1 MISVRSII
9 AALSLLIIAFTGPA
23 SAAAPVLVGIQSQQL
38 PNGHTRVLLQFNGQV
53 SMRPSTTAPTTNYVL
68 QVSGA
73 SASPNVPTL
82 ESVNVGNVQTV
93 ALQQFGTTLTITF
106 ALTTPVRPII
116 STSPGGVYVV
126 DVPPSPGQ
134 QSPFGSPQG
143 YATPTPAPSATTQL
157 TKMIRLRYADVSEVV
172 GILTNQSGQIAPSS
186 VFNPQPSNVGVQQG
200 GFGQN
205 GVAQGGFGQGG
216 FQGGLWT

>member
-1 MISVRSII
+1 MNSVRSTIT
-9 AALSLLIIAFTGPA
+9 ALCVLIVAFAGPA

-53 SMRPSTTAPTTNYVL
+53 SMRPSTVAATTNYVL

-106 ALTTPVRPII
+106 ALTSPVHPLI

-126 DVPPSPGQ
+126 DVPPAPGQ
-134 QSPFGSPQG
+134 QPQYGSPQSA
-143 YATPTPAPSATTQL
+143 YARPTPAPSSNAQV

-172 GILTNQSGQIAPSS
+172 GILTNSSG
-186 VFNPQPSNVGVQQG
+186 
-200 GFGQN
+200 
-205 GVAQGGFGQGG
+205 
-216 FQGGLWT
+216 